1 MKVLKKDFIMK
12 HGQLENTKVEKLIL
26 EHVNHPYLVS
36 LIFAFQDPKHLY
48 FVTELM
54 KCGELYEHMVESRK
68 FNEKR
73 AKFYTV

>member
-36 LIFAFQDPKHLY
+36 LIFAF
-48 FVTELM
+48 
-54 KCGELYEHMVESRK
+54 
-68 FNEKR
+68 
-73 AKFYTV
+73 